1 MLYARR
7 QVENGFFMQ
16 QSISTAFVDEA
27 FGDYN
32 EKTFEDVATAEEAFD
47 WMAGPLSDGLFPD
60 ELYNG
65 LAVPQDKRGYVMS
78 YNKVVGKVRLRQ
90 LRVLRDGCKLSQ
102 SVFQSGT
109 LKDGTARQR
118 QLVDYCFPQYT
129 LETMSDESFG
139 PEELQEPH
147 IHIHMHAHNTCT
159 RAHMHTCLQPPRPD
173 CMRLQP
179 GYL

>member
-1 MLYARR
+1 MHRAWWCSQPHPHPHPRPHPNPNPNPNPDPNQGYFVFYAALFVYVLYARR

-65 LAVPQDKRGYVMS
+65 LEVPADK
-78 YNKVVGKVRLRQ
+78 
-90 LRVLRDGCKLSQ
+90 
-102 SVFQSGT
+102 
-109 LKDGTARQR
+109 
-118 QLVDYCFPQYT
+118 P
-129 LETMSDESFG
+129 
-139 PEELQEPH
+139 
-147 IHIHMHAHNTCT
+147 
-159 RAHMHTCLQPPRPD
+159 
-173 CMRLQP
+173 
-179 GYL
+179 

>member
-1 MLYARR
+1 
-7 QVENGFFMQ
+7 
-16 QSISTAFVDEA
+16 
-27 FGDYN
+27 
-32 EKTFEDVATAEEAFD
+32 
-47 WMAGPLSDGLFPD
+47 MAGPLSDGLFPD

-129 LETMSDESFG
+129 LDTMSDESFG
-139 PEELQEPH
+139 PEELQERTYTCTH
-147 IHIHMHAHNTCT
+147 HTCNARTCT
-159 RAHMHTCLQPPRPD
+159 RASTAA
-173 CMRLQP
+173 
-179 GYL
+179 

>member
-1 MLYARR
+1 
-7 QVENGFFMQ
+7 
-16 QSISTAFVDEA
+16 
-27 FGDYN
+27 
-32 EKTFEDVATAEEAFD
+32 
-47 WMAGPLSDGLFPD
+47 
-60 ELYNG
+60 
-65 LAVPQDKRGYVMS
+65 MS

-159 RAHMHTCLQPPRPD
+159 RAHMHACLQPPRPD

>member
-1 MLYARR
+1 
-7 QVENGFFMQ
+7 
-16 QSISTAFVDEA
+16 
-27 FGDYN
+27 
-32 EKTFEDVATAEEAFD
+32 
-47 WMAGPLSDGLFPD
+47 MAGPLSDGLFPD

-129 LETMSDESFG
+129 LETMSAESFG
-139 PEELQEPH
+139 PEELQERTYTCTH
-147 IHIHMHAHNTCT
+147 AMHA
-159 RAHMHTCLQPPRPD
+159 RAHVPPPRPD

-179 GYL
+179 GCL